1 MKPFPTISVIVPCYN
16 AAAYVGA
23 ALESILAQQPAPLD
37 IILIDDGST
46 DASPEIAAAYGQQ
59 LRYYRQHNQGIGA
72 ARNQGVRLA
81 RGEWLAFLDADD
93 LWTPDSLRLRGQ
105 RLADDPH
112 LDGVF
117 GWLECFISPELP
129 ASVQERFFCPPG
141 AQPARMAGTLLI
153 RRAAF
158 ERVGDF
164 DTTLRVGEFMDWIAR
179 AQTLGIRLDASLE
192 TVVLRRRIHGANTV
206 LTTESLRAD
215 YLRLLRAAL
224 ARRRATESGP

>member
-1 MKPFPTISVIVPCYN
+1 MKPFPVISVIVPCYN

-23 ALESILAQQPAPLD
+23 ALDSLLAQQPAPLD

-59 LRYYRQHNQGIGA
+59 LRYYRQDNQGIGA

-81 RGEWLAFLDADD
+81 RGDWLAFLDADD

-117 GWLECFISPELP
+117 GWMECFISPELP

-158 ERVGDF
+158 ERVGAF

-215 YLRLLRAAL
+215 YLRLLRASL